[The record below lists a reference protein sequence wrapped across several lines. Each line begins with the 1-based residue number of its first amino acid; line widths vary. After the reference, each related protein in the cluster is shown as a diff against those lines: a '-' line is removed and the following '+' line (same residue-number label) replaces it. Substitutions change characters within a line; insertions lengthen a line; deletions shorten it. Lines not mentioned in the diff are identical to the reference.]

1 MGPEQSGPTLFPRVL
16 SIGARP
22 KKQLPSKHQ
31 SFSNRSSKGAP
42 MHVIDLVARK
52 SGWEII
58 APNLLTLVLGLAAFA
73 AIVVLVFLLAER
85 TSVKAQEWA
94 KYLVFLVPAV
104 LLLVIGLIYPAIR
117 TLILSFMNDNSEEF
131 VGLDNYVW
139 AFTRPEI
146 LQVLTNTAIWVFV
159 VPTVSTFIGLVIAYL
174 TDRMKTAAVV
184 KSLIFMPMAIS
195 MVGASIIW
203 KFVYDFEPNLKKVDI
218 GLLSS
223 LSKAL
228 GVNPPNWLLE
238 NPLNTFLLIVVMIWI
253 QTGFAM
259 VVLSA
264 AMKNIPDEVVEASML
279 DGATQ
284 LKRFVQI
291 TVPMIRASIVVVLTT
306 ITIGTLKV
314 FDIVRT
320 MTGGNFSTNVIANE
334 MYTQTFRALNY
345 GTGSALAVILFL
357 GVLPI
362 IWYNIRQLR
371 LERTER

>member
-1 MGPEQSGPTLFPRVL
+1 
-16 SIGARP
+16 
-22 KKQLPSKHQ
+22 
-31 SFSNRSSKGAP
+31 
-42 MHVIDLVARK
+42 MHAIDLVTRK

-58 APNLLTLVLGLAAFA
+58 APNLITLVLGLAAFA
-73 AIVVLVFLLAER
+73 AIVVLLFILAER

-94 KYLVFLVPAV
+94 KYLIFLVPAV
-104 LLLVIGLIYPAIR
+104 ALLIIGLIYPAIR
-117 TLILSFMNDNSEEF
+117 TLILSFMNADSDEF
-131 VGLDNYVW
+131 VGMDNYVW

-223 LSKAL
+223 LSKAV
-228 GVNPPNWLLE
+228 GITPPNWLLE

-279 DGATQ
+279 DGASQ

-291 TVPMIRASIVVVLTT
+291 TVPMIRSSIVVVLTT
-306 ITIGTLKV
+306 ITIGVLKV

-334 MYTQTFRALNY
+334 MYSQTFRSLNY
-345 GTGSALAVILFL
+345 GTGSALAIILFL
-357 GVLPI
+357 GVVPI

>member
-1 MGPEQSGPTLFPRVL
+1 
-16 SIGARP
+16 
-22 KKQLPSKHQ
+22 
-31 SFSNRSSKGAP
+31 
-42 MHVIDLVARK
+42 MHAIDLVTRK

-58 APNLLTLVLGLAAFA
+58 APNLITLVLGLAAFA
-73 AIVVLVFLLAER
+73 AIVVLLFILAER

-94 KYLVFLVPAV
+94 KYLIFLVPAV
-104 LLLVIGLIYPAIR
+104 ALLVIGLIYPAIR
-117 TLILSFMNDNSEEF
+117 TLILSFMNADSDEF
-131 VGLDNYVW
+131 VGMDNYIW

-223 LSKAL
+223 LSKAV
-228 GVNPPNWLLE
+228 GITPPNWLLE

-279 DGATQ
+279 DGASQ

-291 TVPMIRASIVVVLTT
+291 TVPMIRSSIVVVLTT
-306 ITIGTLKV
+306 ITIGVLKV

-334 MYTQTFRALNY
+334 MYSQTFRSLNY
-345 GTGSALAVILFL
+345 GTGSALAIILFL
-357 GVLPI
+357 GVVPI

>member
-1 MGPEQSGPTLFPRVL
+1 
-16 SIGARP
+16 
-22 KKQLPSKHQ
+22 
-31 SFSNRSSKGAP
+31 
-42 MHVIDLVARK
+42 MHAIDLVTRK
-52 SGWEII
+52 TGWEII
-58 APNLLTLVLGLAAFA
+58 APNLITLVIGLVAFT
-73 AIVVLVFLLAER
+73 AIVVLLFILAER

-94 KYLVFLVPAV
+94 KYLIFLVPAV
-104 LLLVIGLIYPAIR
+104 ALLVIGLIYPAIR
-117 TLILSFMNDNSEEF
+117 TLILSFMNADSDEF
-131 VGLDNYVW
+131 VGMDNYVW

-223 LSKAL
+223 LSKAV
-228 GVNPPNWLLE
+228 GITPPNWLLE

-279 DGATQ
+279 DGASQ

-291 TVPMIRASIVVVLTT
+291 TVPMIRSSIVVVLTT
-306 ITIGTLKV
+306 ITIGVLKV

-334 MYTQTFRALNY
+334 MYSQTFRSLNY
-345 GTGSALAVILFL
+345 GTGSALAIILFL
-357 GVLPI
+357 GVVPI

>member
-1 MGPEQSGPTLFPRVL
+1 
-16 SIGARP
+16 
-22 KKQLPSKHQ
+22 
-31 SFSNRSSKGAP
+31 
-42 MHVIDLVARK
+42 MHAIDLVTRK
-52 SGWEII
+52 TGWEII
-58 APNLLTLVLGLAAFA
+58 APNLITLVLGLAAFA
-73 AIVVLVFLLAER
+73 AIVVLLFILAER

-94 KYLVFLVPAV
+94 KYLIFLVPAV
-104 LLLVIGLIYPAIR
+104 ALLVIGLIYPAIR
-117 TLILSFMNDNSEEF
+117 TLILSFMNADSDEF
-131 VGLDNYVW
+131 VGMDNYVW

-223 LSKAL
+223 LSKAV
-228 GVNPPNWLLE
+228 GITPPNWLLE

-279 DGATQ
+279 DGASQ

-291 TVPMIRASIVVVLTT
+291 TVPMIRSSIVVVLTT
-306 ITIGTLKV
+306 ITIGVLKV

-334 MYTQTFRALNY
+334 MYSQTFRSLNY
-345 GTGSALAVILFL
+345 GTGSALAIILFL
-357 GVLPI
+357 GVVPI